1 MRMSKV
7 VMAAWLCRTSMSF
20 VSRTTTTRK
29 ASTIATSTTTS
40 SPFASS
46 SSLYRTSRNNNLSHS
61 RLFSVSNDVN
71 ADVQLGVSR
80 IETLQTLLSQHGAPG
95 SVGCNQ
101 PGDLELVFVNL
112 ASEEP
117 PEETP
122 ELISD
127 FLGVNE
133 YVNLHPQLYP
143 LAKSKSTGNMICAL
157 RRAFAD
163 DASEWYENSSNQP
176 WPIVEAQ
183 VGGMGMRL
191 LALNSEHL
199 MRRIVCECDFAG
211 ERTELIDV
219 YNEHLGKNLIADKGL
234 DQPYEAGAVEKL
246 GYVQVCGHLY
256 HRMRFV

>member
-1 MRMSKV
+1 MSKV
-7 VMAAWLCRTSMSF
+7 VMAAWLCRTSMAF
-20 VSRTTTTRK
+20 VSRTTVRK
-29 ASTIATSTTTS
+29 ASTTTSPTTTIARS
-40 SPFASS
+40 NHN
-46 SSLYRTSRNNNLSHS
+46 LYRTSRNYHLSHS
-61 RLFSVSNDVN
+61 QLFSVSNDIH

-80 IETLQTLLSQHGAPG
+80 IETLQTLLSRHGAPG
-95 SVGCNQ
+95 SFGCNQ
-101 PGDLELVFVNL
+101 PGDLEPVFVDSV
-112 ASEEP
+112 SEQS

-143 LAKSKSTGNMICAL
+143 LAKSKSTGNLVCAL

-163 DASEWYENSSNQP
+163 DAAEWYENSSNQP

-199 MRRIVCECDFAG
+199 MRRIVCECDFSG
-211 ERTELIDV
+211 ERVELIDV

-234 DQPYEAGAVEKL
+234 DQPYETGEVEKL
-246 GYVQVCGHLY
+246 GYVQVYGIGNA
-256 HRMRFV
+256 